1 VSGPI
6 PTLYT
11 QVETA
16 VVDRLRLG
24 LGSMVRSVA
33 SYGGELD
40 DDMGAIVA
48 ALPAAWVTFGGIT
61 NSRPTSTSRRKFRCE
76 GKFVV
81 MVGDRNGRGEQASRQ
96 GGVQA
101 SEVGTYPLLYA
112 VRRLL
117 ASQDLGLPIEA
128 FTPGRVR
135 TLFNTKVARQAL
147 SVFAAEFDTVWI
159 ESALDLDRWPAP
171 VAGDEEDPD
180 QVFATYKGKLDT
192 PYPDLDRVA
201 LHVYPAPPNQED
213 PAVTDVVPL
222 NTEES
227 S

>member
-6 PTLYT
+6 QTLYT
-11 QVETA
+11 QIETA
-16 VVDRLRLG
+16 IVDRLRLG
-24 LGSMVRSVA
+24 LGSMVRSVS

-40 DDMGAIVA
+40 DDLGVIAA
-48 ALPAAWVTFGGIT
+48 ALPAAWVTFGGVT
-61 NSRPTSTSRRKFRCE
+61 NSRRTSTSRQKFRCE

-128 FTPGRVR
+128 FTPARVR

-159 ESALDLDRWPAP
+159 ESALDLGRWPAP
-171 VAGDEEDPD
+171 VDADDPD
-180 QVFATYKGKLDT
+180 QVFATYQGKLDS
-192 PYPDLDRVA
+192 PYPDLDRVG
-201 LHVYPAPPNQED
+201 LHVYPTPPAQED
-213 PAVTDVVPL
+213 PAVTDVVQL

-227 S
+227 P